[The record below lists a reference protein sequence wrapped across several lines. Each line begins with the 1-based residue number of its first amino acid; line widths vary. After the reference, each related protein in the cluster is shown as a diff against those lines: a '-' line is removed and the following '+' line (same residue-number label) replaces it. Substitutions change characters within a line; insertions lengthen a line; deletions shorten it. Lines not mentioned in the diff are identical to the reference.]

1 MPIFNHVIIII
12 IINIF
17 IIIIIIINQY
27 QFRPKKCNTSL
38 WTLTAVQSSFIVL
51 LIFNNSKA

>member
-1 MPIFNHVIIII
+1 MPIFNHVIII

-27 QFRPKKCNTSL
+27 QFRPKRCNTSF
-38 WTLTAVQSSFIVL
+38 WTFTAVQSSFIVL

>member
-12 IINIF
+12 ISIF

-27 QFRPKKCNTSL
+27 QFRPKKCNTSF
-38 WTLTAVQSSFIVL
+38 WTFTAVQSSFIVL

>member
-1 MPIFNHVIIII
+1 MPIFNHVIII

-27 QFRPKKCNTSL
+27 QFRPKKSNTSF
-38 WTLTAVQSSFIVL
+38 WTFTAVQSSFIVL

>member
-1 MPIFNHVIIII
+1 MPIFNHVIIV

-27 QFRPKKCNTSL
+27 QFRPKRCNTSF
-38 WTLTAVQSSFIVL
+38 WTFTAVQSSFIVL

>member
-1 MPIFNHVIIII
+1 MPIFNHVIII

-27 QFRPKKCNTSL
+27 QFRPKKCNTSF
-38 WTLTAVQSSFIVL
+38 WTFTAVQSSFIVL
-51 LIFNNSKA
+51 LIYNNSKA

>member
-12 IINIF
+12 IIINIF
-17 IIIIIIINQY
+17 IIVIIINQY
-27 QFRPKKCNTSL
+27 QFRPKKCNTSF
-38 WTLTAVQSSFIVL
+38 WTFTAVQSSFIVL

>member
-1 MPIFNHVIIII
+1 MPIFNHVIII

-27 QFRPKKCNTSL
+27 QFRPKKCNTSS
-38 WTLTAVQSSFIVL
+38 WTFTAVQSSFIVL

>member
-1 MPIFNHVIIII
+1 MPIFNHVIII

-27 QFRPKKCNTSL
+27 QFHPKRCNTSF
-38 WTLTAVQSSFIVL
+38 WTFTAVQSSFIVL

>member
-27 QFRPKKCNTSL
+27 QFRPKKCNTSF
-38 WTLTAVQSSFIVL
+38 WTFTAVQSSFIVL

>member
-1 MPIFNHVIIII
+1 MPIFNHVIII

>member
-27 QFRPKKCNTSL
+27 QFRPKKCNTSF
-38 WTLTAVQSSFIVL
+38 WTFTAVQSSFIVL
-51 LIFNNSKA
+51 LIFNNFKA

>member
-1 MPIFNHVIIII
+1 MPIFNHVIIV

-27 QFRPKKCNTSL
+27 QFRPKKCNTNF
-38 WTLTAVQSSFIVL
+38 WTFTAVQSSFIVL

>member
-1 MPIFNHVIIII
+1 MPIFNHVIII

-27 QFRPKKCNTSL
+27 QFRSKKCNTSF
-38 WTLTAVQSSFIVL
+38 WTFTAIQSSFIVL

>member
-1 MPIFNHVIIII
+1 MPIFSHVIII

-27 QFRPKKCNTSL
+27 QFRPKKCNTSF
-38 WTLTAVQSSFIVL
+38 WTFTAVQSSFIVL

>member
-12 IINIF
+12 INIF
-17 IIIIIIINQY
+17 IIVIIINQY
-27 QFRPKKCNTSL
+27 QFRPKKCNTSF
-38 WTLTAVQSSFIVL
+38 WTFTAVQSSFIVL

>member
-12 IINIF
+12 INIF
-17 IIIIIIINQY
+17 IIIIIINQY
-27 QFRPKKCNTSL
+27 QFRPKKCNTSF
-38 WTLTAVQSSFIVL
+38 WTFTAVQSSFIVL

>member
-1 MPIFNHVIIII
+1 MPIFNHVIII

-27 QFRPKKCNTSL
+27 QFRPKKCNTSF
-38 WTLTAVQSSFIVL
+38 WTFTAVQSSFIVL